1 MTLDGPASPRGATC
15 AQRLAPGRHSHVG
28 ETGAVTSPPGPQS
41 AVVARLRG
49 AVGLGLVPPPS
60 ATSVPAADLADPAVV
75 AALVAARTPGRV
87 EPRVAATVWWY
98 SASAV
103 LLTPSLAG
111 LVTGIPLSARP
122 GELTLA
128 VGPGGLPVA
137 ATSSALGAD
146 PGAELRELLAAVI
159 GALAEVSGMRARPLW
174 AIATDALAGQ
184 LLTLGRVV
192 GAVPAVTA
200 LAAPLAAAIGT
211 PLPAPRYV
219 DVAGTRFVR
228 RASCCLV
235 YRLPGGPLC
244 TSCPR
249 RPPAERQ
256 RLLEDAARWS

>member
-1 MTLDGPASPRGATC
+1 
-15 AQRLAPGRHSHVG
+15 
-28 ETGAVTSPPGPQS
+28 VTPPPGPQS

-49 AVGLGLVPPPS
+49 AAGLGLVAPPTAVP
-60 ATSVPAADLADPAVV
+60 VPAVDLADRGVV
-75 AALVAARTPGRV
+75 AGLVATRSPGGT

-103 LLTPSLAG
+103 LMSPTLAG
-111 LVTGIPLSARP
+111 LVTGVPLSARP
-122 GELTLA
+122 GDLTLA

-137 ATSSALGAD
+137 ATSSAPSAD
-146 PGAELRELLAAVI
+146 PGAELRELLTTVI
-159 GALAEVSGMRARPLW
+159 QALAEVGSMRPRPLW

-192 GAVPAVTA
+192 GAVPTVTA
-200 LAAPLAAAIGT
+200 LASPLAAAIGA

-219 DVAGTRFVR
+219 EVGGARFVR

-249 RPPAERQ
+249 RPPSER
-256 RLLEDAARWS
+256 RGLLEKAAHWF